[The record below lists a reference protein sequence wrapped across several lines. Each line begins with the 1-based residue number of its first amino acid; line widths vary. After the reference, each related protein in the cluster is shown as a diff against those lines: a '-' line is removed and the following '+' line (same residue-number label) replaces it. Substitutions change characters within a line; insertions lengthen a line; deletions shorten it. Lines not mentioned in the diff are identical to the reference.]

1 MLKTPIART
10 QRSRTR
16 KVIKTTRKNKD
27 PKGFDDCM
35 SSSSSVVGGGVV
47 DKERN
52 RSGERRN
59 KGRKIVEYESLAK
72 HYNKKKEREKR
83 FIVHSHRR
91 SLRRDLDH
99 LHPFHQSFPPTIFK
113 INQTLTSLAHLN
125 VFFVSPCILCFTLN
139 SPINQSCNRTG
150 LIWPWLKQSAR
161 SPISPYDSR
170 RRESRRSSSPN
181 ARFTR
186 SRIAGA

>member
-1 MLKTPIART
+1 MTCNCRSKDTEIVTERHWQRVEWGRSGNLLERPFMLKTPIART

-72 HYNKKKEREKR
+72 HYNEKRERER
-83 FIVHSHRR
+83 NASSSIHTGVHCVAI
-91 SLRRDLDH
+91 L
-99 LHPFHQSFPPTIFK
+99 TIY
-113 INQTLTSLAHLN
+113 IHS
-125 VFFVSPCILCFTLN
+125 
-139 SPINQSCNRTG
+139 
-150 LIWPWLKQSAR
+150 
-161 SPISPYDSR
+161 ISPSLL
-170 RRESRRSSSPN
+170 P
-181 ARFTR
+181 FLK
-186 SRIAGA
+186 